1 MPWNGDAAGRII
13 ARGAVNGLNRAVDS
27 LLQETL
33 PDVPELTGGL
43 EESARTHHTNEQ
55 ELAAQ
60 VQFLKFTAV
69 WQHERLDYRHK
80 KGRAKFLSQNLKR
93 RAKNLQDIVA
103 QSIRKA
109 LG

>member
-1 MPWNGDAAGRII
+1 MPWNGDVASRLIAQAAT
-13 ARGAVNGLNRAVDS
+13 NGLNRAADY

-43 EESARTHHTNEQ
+43 EESARTHKTNPQ
-55 ELAAQ
+55 ELASQ

-80 KGRAKFLSQNLKR
+80 KGRAKFLSANLKR
-93 RAKNLQDIVA
+93 TRQSLQDIVA
-103 QSIRKA
+103 QAIRKA